1 MKVLTILVD
10 GMRPDSFTDLPEA
23 KALLAKSS
31 YDLKAQTVIPSI
43 TLPCHLSL
51 FHSVTP
57 DRHNNMTNTYT
68 PMVRPV
74 MSMLEQ
80 LHWAHKKN
88 AMFYSWEEIRDVCR
102 GGMVDYTEMIS
113 QYALDHPK
121 HMDELTD
128 HCIAYIHKYRPDFTF
143 LYLGDPDEIGHGK
156 YWMGKEYLDSIA
168 HCWKLIDRAVN
179 AMDEE
184 YVVFVLADHG
194 GHDRM
199 HGTTL
204 PEDMTIPFIAYG
216 KPFQPG
222 KVLENVSILDVAP
235 TIVTLLGVEIPRDW
249 EGKSLV

>member
-10 GMRPDSFTDLPEA
+10 GMRPDSFTHLPEA
-23 KALLAKSS
+23 QALLAKSS
-31 YDLKAQTVIPSI
+31 YDLNAQTVFPSV

-57 DRHNNMTNTYT
+57 DRHNNMTNSYT

-80 LHWAHKKN
+80 LHWAHKTN
-88 AMFYSWEEIRDVCR
+88 TMFYSWEELRDMCR

-113 QYALDHPK
+113 QYSEFHPN
-121 HMDELTD
+121 HMDELAD
-128 HCIAYIHKYRPDFTF
+128 HCVAYIQKYRPDFTF

-156 YWMGKEYLDSIA
+156 GWMGPEYMASIK
-168 HCWKLIDRAVN
+168 HSWKIIDRVVN

-184 YVVFVLADHG
+184 YVIFVMADHG

-199 HGTTL
+199 HGTQL
-204 PEDMTIPFIAYG
+204 PEDMTIPFIACG
-216 KPFQPG
+216 KPFEAG
-222 KVLENVSILDVAP
+222 KVLENISILDIAP
-235 TIVTLLGVEIPRDW
+235 TIVTLLGVEIPKDW

>member
-31 YDLKAQTVIPSI
+31 YDLKAQTVFPSV

-88 AMFYSWEEIRDVCR
+88 AMFYSWEELRDMCR
-102 GGMVDYTEMIS
+102 GGMVDYSEMIS
-113 QYALDHPK
+113 QYSEFHPN

-128 HCIAYIHKYRPDFTF
+128 HCLAYIEKYRPDFTF
-143 LYLGDPDEIGHGK
+143 LYYGDTDEIGHSKG
-156 YWMGKEYLDSIA
+156 WMGPEYLASVA
-168 HCWKLIDRAVN
+168 HCWRNIDRIIA
-179 AMDEE
+179 ALDDE

-199 HGTTL
+199 HGTL
-204 PEDMTIPFIAYG
+204 QPEDMTIPFIAYG
-216 KPFQPG
+216 KPFEPG
-222 KVLENVSILDVAP
+222 KQLEGISILDVAP
-235 TIVTLLGVEIPRDW
+235 TIVTLLGVDIPKDW